1 MTKTAFWAVSLG
13 MLIGLPSLAWAQ
25 EGPAPFS
32 AADKARL
39 ERQQQVLSEPDIVW
53 AHPDLRYREL
63 GTDAYNNG
71 NKKRALGMLQEAAR
85 YGDKPSQAM
94 IAAMYWS
101 GDGVEVD
108 RPRAYAWMD
117 LAADRGYHD
126 LIVQRELYW
135 NRLSETER
143 EKALKIGQEVYAEYS
158 DEQGRRRLA
167 LQLGRGGRRI
177 TGSHAGYVGS
187 GMASGAYSSLMTLD
201 RASGAHLDLDAN
213 RFNLQDLYG
222 STLWNADEYLSL
234 KDRQW
239 QMKGPLRGN
248 VEVGPLEVARP
259 STGDTQPPA

>member
-1 MTKTAFWAVSLG
+1 MTKTACLMVSIGL
-13 MLIGLPSLAWAQ
+13 LIGLPCLAQAQ
-25 EGPAPFS
+25 DGPTPLT

-63 GTDAYNNG
+63 GTEAYRDG
-71 NKKRALGMLQEAAR
+71 NKQRALGMLLEASR

-94 IAAMYWS
+94 IAAMYWN
-101 GDGVEVD
+101 GDGVDVD

-117 LAADRGYHD
+117 LAADRGYRD

-135 NRLSETER
+135 SRLNDAER
-143 EKALKIGQEVYAEYS
+143 EEALKIGQEVYAEYS

-177 TGSHAGYVGS
+177 TGSHAGYVGN

-222 STLWNADEYLSL
+222 STLWNADQYLSL

-239 QMKGPLRGN
+239 QLKGPLQGN
-248 VEVGPLEVARP
+248 VEVGPLQAVRP
-259 STGDTQPPA
+259 SAGETQPPA